1 VRTLREW
8 PFKTFKPFNR
18 CAESVL
24 SNVEGR
30 LRGESSSGATQ
41 SKGIRSRKFTAENA
55 KVAKKTSCHFDP
67 FGEAQDKLRE
77 KSFSSS

>member
-1 VRTLREW
+1 VRALKLCA
-8 PFKTFKPFNR
+8 FKTFKPFNR

-24 SNVEGR
+24 RNVEGR
-30 LRGESSSGATQ
+30 LRGESSSGSTQ